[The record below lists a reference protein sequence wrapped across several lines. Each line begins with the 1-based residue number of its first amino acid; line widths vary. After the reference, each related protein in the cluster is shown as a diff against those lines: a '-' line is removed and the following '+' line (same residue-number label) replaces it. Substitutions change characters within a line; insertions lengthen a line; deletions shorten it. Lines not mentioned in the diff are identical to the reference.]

1 MNALDIL
8 KQDHQKVKG
17 LFQEIR
23 KDSDRGRQKELFD
36 KIDTELEIHTH
47 IEETVFY
54 PAVDEHEEFKDM
66 IAEALEEHQ
75 EAKSLLDEL
84 EELGAD
90 DHDFGSKL
98 QQLMEA
104 VEHHVEEEEGEDVP
118 ENPGGFRRRRTRGI
132 RPRFGNAPKAQH
144 IARLVRLQQVGF
156 SLNHMVRISFRVA
169 RLGRSHREKE
179 RTIYETK
186 RNNIDIV
193 FGSGDDGPEYR
204 AGIGAIHWWKPE

>member
-17 LFQEIR
+17 LFQEMR
-23 KDSDRGRQKELFD
+23 KDSDRGRQKELLD

-104 VEHHVEEEEGEDVP
+104 VEHHVEEEEGEM
-118 ENPGGFRRRRTRGI
+118 F
-132 RPRFGNAPKAQH
+132 PKIQEVFDEDE
-144 IARLVRLQQVGF
+144 LEE
-156 SLNHMVRISFRVA
+156 
-169 RLGRSHREKE
+169 LGRDLEMAKGTAHRKA
-179 RTIYETK
+179 
-186 RNNIDIV
+186 
-193 FGSGDDGPEYR
+193 S
-204 AGIGAIHWWKPE
+204 